1 MADGQ
6 PETGSQNGPET
17 GQQHGGPTGTGQ
29 GAETGPAGSGT
40 GPDTGQ
46 VEDPATELAKWKALA
61 QKNEARA
68 KANAEAAAK
77 LAAIEESQKTEQQKL
92 ADRLAAAEKRA
103 ADAELAALRADVA
116 SAKGIPAALAGR
128 LLGSTR
134 EELDADADNLLKHLG
149 KPDSKSKPPPAS
161 AVAGNGAGQGGRAPE
176 DLFAALIRGD

>member
-1 MADGQ
+1 MVDGQ

-29 GAETGPAGSGT
+29 GTETGPAGSGT
-40 GPDTGQ
+40 GPETGQ
-46 VEDPATELAKWKALA
+46 VEDPATELAKWKALS
-61 QKNEARA
+61 QQNEARA
-68 KANAEAAAK
+68 KANAEAAKK

-116 SAKGIPAALAGR
+116 SAKGIPPALAGR

-149 KPDSKSKPPPAS
+149 KPTDKLKPPPAV
-161 AVAGNGAGQGGRAPE
+161 AVAGNGAGQGGRTAE
-176 DLFAALIRGD
+176 EVFASLIRGD